1 MISRRRRRQFG
12 QFLTPLSFF
21 LLHYIFFLFKSCKP
35 DSKNERDGLNE
46 WCDSFVLVFTL
57 DLVISRSTT
66 ARGHIHHIE

>member
-21 LLHYIFFLFKSCKP
+21 FSSSLHFFIQFCKP

>member
-1 MISRRRRRQFG
+1 MISRRQFG

-21 LLHYIFFLFKSCKP
+21 VFTTFFLFKFCKP

-46 WCDSFVLVFTL
+46 WCDSFVLVFFTL

>member
-1 MISRRRRRQFG
+1 MISRRRQFG

-21 LLHYIFFLFKSCKP
+21 FLLHYIFFIQFCKP

>member
-1 MISRRRRRQFG
+1 MISRRRQFG

-21 LLHYIFFLFKSCKP
+21 FFFFTTFFFIQFCKP